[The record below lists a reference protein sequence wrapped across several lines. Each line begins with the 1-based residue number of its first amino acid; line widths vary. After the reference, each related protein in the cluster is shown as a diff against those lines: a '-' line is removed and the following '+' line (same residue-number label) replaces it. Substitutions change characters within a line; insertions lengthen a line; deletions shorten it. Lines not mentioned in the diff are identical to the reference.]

1 MTLCNSHELKTHNFI
16 CFILQRLSNFDHIV
30 QSIFNILIYVHVLK
44 KKLHDIIQIHSQCYV
59 GLIIQHIQHEYEVY
73 ST

>member
-1 MTLCNSHELKTHNFI
+1 MNSKPIISYALFYK
-16 CFILQRLSNFDHIV
+16 LLYWLSNFDHIV